1 MSVTIF
7 FRCINRRN
15 FVTPGVA
22 VWTQC
27 LDYLQGHEAI
37 SASDFSSWVCPLQAQ
52 LTAGKLLIVAP
63 NQIVFDQ
70 FDLKILPLLEGF
82 LKESFSNVIFEI
94 KLSISDTY
102 DFDNEPSAEE
112 EGLHIYSEAD
122 DLDLN
127 PSYTFSSFV
136 IGKSNQMAEAA
147 AEQVAKTPGKI
158 YNPLFIY
165 GGVGLGKTHLMHAI
179 GNKIKQSDPNLNV
192 RYLHSERFVAQMVKA
207 IQKGT
212 LASFKK
218 DYSTVDVLMVDDIQF
233 FAGKDRTQEE
243 FFFAFNNLI
252 SKQQQIIL
260 SSDRYPKDLGGIADR
275 LKSRFGSGLTVA
287 IDPPDLET
295 RVAILHKKADA
306 LSVTIDNKVAF
317 FIAQKIRS
325 NVRELE
331 GALKRV
337 VAHARFLS
345 GDITLDVAQR
355 ALKDVVA
362 AQEHSMSV
370 PNIIQTV
377 ADFYKIPTDKLCS
390 SSRAKKFAWPRQ
402 VAMAICKELTSMSYI
417 EIGKAFGGRDHT
429 TIMHACKKV
438 IELKATQGTVDQ
450 DYREIIRAI
459 VH

>member
-1 MSVTIF
+1 MS
-7 FRCINRRN
+7 
-15 FVTPGVA
+15 G
-22 VWTQC
+22 VWTAC
-27 LDYLQGHEAI
+27 LDFLQGHEQI
-37 SASDFSSWVCPLQAQ
+37 SASDFSCWVCPLQAQ
-52 LTAGKLLIVAP
+52 LTAGKLLVIAP

-70 FDLKILPLLEGF
+70 FQLKVLPIL
-82 LKESFSNVIFEI
+82 ESFLSEVYSLEVNEVR
-94 KLSISDTY
+94 LSITENQAESIPHNPLNASTA
-102 DFDNEPSAEE
+102 EPAHYSPEE
-112 EGLHIYSEAD
+112 DVDI
-122 DLDLN
+122 N
-127 PSYTFSSFV
+127 PLYTFSSFV

-147 AEQVAKTPGKI
+147 AEQVALTPGKI
-158 YNPLFIY
+158 YNPLFLY

-179 GNKIKQSDPNLNV
+179 GNKIKERDPRLNV

-207 IQKGT
+207 IQQGN
-212 LASFKK
+212 LAGFKK
-218 DYSTVDVLMVDDIQF
+218 DYSKVDVLMVDDIQF

-252 SKQQQIIL
+252 SRQQQIIL

-295 RVAILHKKADA
+295 RVAILQKKAEVFQV
-306 LSVTIDNKVAF
+306 LLDNKVAF

-337 VAHARFLS
+337 VAHAKFLS
-345 GDITLDVAQR
+345 ADITLDVAQR

-362 AQEHSMSV
+362 AQENSMSV

-377 ADFYKIPTDKLCS
+377 ADFYKIPTEKLCS

-402 VAMAICKELTSMSYI
+402 VAMAVCKDLTSMSYI

-438 IELKATQGTVDQ
+438 VELKTTEGSVDQ

>member
-1 MSVTIF
+1 MFAGDDIVTS
-7 FRCINRRN
+7 
-15 FVTPGVA
+15 A
-22 VWTQC
+22 VWTDCLEFLQC
-27 LDYLQGHEAI
+27 HESI
-37 SASDFSSWVCPLQAQ
+37 SSSDFTSWVCPLQSQ
-52 LTAGKLLIVAP
+52 LTAGKLIITAP

-70 FDLKILPLLEGF
+70 FDLKILPLLRSF
-82 LKESFSNVIFEI
+82 LKDSHTASVAEI
-94 KLSISDTY
+94 KVSIAQNH
-102 DFDNEPSAEE
+102 DFEHESVADNEQLHVHAE
-112 EGLHIYSEAD
+112 ID
-122 DLDLN
+122 DLELN
-127 PSYTFSSFV
+127 PGFTFSSFV

-147 AEQVAKTPGKI
+147 AEQVAHCPGKI
-158 YNPLFIY
+158 YNPLFLY

-179 GNKIKQSDPNLNV
+179 GNKIKTSAPDLKV

-207 IQKGT
+207 IQKGS
-212 LASFKK
+212 LAEFKK
-218 DYSTVDVLMVDDIQF
+218 DYNAVDVLMVDDIQF

-295 RVAILHKKADA
+295 RVAILQKKAEIT
-306 LSVTIDNKVAF
+306 SVQLDSKVAF
-317 FIAQKIRS
+317 FIAQKIQS

-337 VAHARFLS
+337 VAHARFVS
-345 GDITLDVAQR
+345 SEVNFDVAQR

-377 ADFYKIPTDKLCS
+377 ADFYKIPVGKLCS
-390 SSRAKKFAWPRQ
+390 PSRIKKFVWPRQ
-402 VAMAICKELTSMSYI
+402 VAIAVCKELTSLSYL

-429 TIMHACKKV
+429 TIIHACKKV
-438 IELKATQGTVDQ
+438 TEKKEKEGSIDQ

>member
-1 MSVTIF
+1 MS
-7 FRCINRRN
+7 
-15 FVTPGVA
+15 G
-22 VWTQC
+22 VWTAC
-27 LDYLQGHEAI
+27 LDFLQGHEQV
-37 SASDFSSWVCPLQAQ
+37 SASDFSCWVCPLQAQ
-52 LTAGKLLIVAP
+52 FTAGKLLIIAP

-70 FDLKILPLLEGF
+70 FQLKVLPTL
-82 LKESFSNVIFEI
+82 ESFLREMYGSEVNEVR
-94 KLSISDTY
+94 LSIAETRD
-102 DFDNEPSAEE
+102 DIVAVQGAVQAEPDNFGYCPEE
-112 EGLHIYSEAD
+112 EDID
-122 DLDLN
+122 IN
-127 PSYTFSSFV
+127 PLYTFSSFV

-147 AEQVAKTPGKI
+147 AEQVAATPGKI
-158 YNPLFIY
+158 YNPLFLY

-179 GNKIKQSDPNLNV
+179 GNKIKDSDPSLNV

-207 IQKGT
+207 IQQGN
-212 LASFKK
+212 LAGFKK
-218 DYSTVDVLMVDDIQF
+218 DYSKVDVLMVDDIQF

-252 SKQQQIIL
+252 SRQQQIIL

-295 RVAILHKKADA
+295 RVAILQKKAEA
-306 LSVTIDNKVAF
+306 FHVILDNKVAF

-337 VAHARFLS
+337 VAHAKFLS
-345 GDITLDVAQR
+345 AEITLDIAQR

-377 ADFYKIPTDKLCS
+377 ADFYKIPTEKLCS

-402 VAMAICKELTSMSYI
+402 VAMTVCKELTSMSYI
-417 EIGKAFGGRDHT
+417 EIGRAFGGRDHT

-438 IELKATQGTVDQ
+438 IELKTTEGSIDQ